1 MKAISLVRLAAAA
14 AIFGSI
20 VWQISDRLANDLF
33 RPGEYFAYFTIDS
46 SLIAAVALAV
56 SGVWSWLG
64 RDETRLLHLVRLSVV
79 TSATI
84 VAVVYNALLRGMA
97 NSPADGDY
105 VWPVLPNE
113 ILHVWGPI
121 VILLDWLLVRGYA
134 RLPIKSSFWVLVF
147 PGAWAVFSLIRGLA
161 TGWWPYWFI
170 DPTGDGGV
178 SGMLTYIGGIMAF
191 FIVVG
196 IGANFGRRLV
206 SRGL

>member
-1 MKAISLVRLAAAA
+1 MKAIALVRLAAAA

-20 VWQISDRLANDLF
+20 VWQISDRLANGLF

-56 SGVWSWLG
+56 SGVWAWLG

-97 NSPADGDY
+97 NLPADGDY
-105 VWPVLPNE
+105 EWPVLPNE

-134 RLPIKSSFWVLVF
+134 RLPIKASFWVLVF
-147 PGAWAVFSLIRGLA
+147 PGAWAVFSIVRGLVS
-161 TGWWPYWFI
+161 GWWPYWFI

-178 SGMLTYIGGIMAF
+178 GGMLTYIGGIMVF

-196 IGANFGRRLV
+196 VGANFGRRLV

>member
-1 MKAISLVRLAAAA
+1 MKAIALVRLAAAA

-20 VWQISDRLANDLF
+20 VWQISDRLANGLF

-56 SGVWSWLG
+56 SGVWAWLG
-64 RDETRLLHLVRLSVV
+64 RDETRLLHLVRLSTV

-97 NSPADGDY
+97 NLPADGDY

-134 RLPIKSSFWVLVF
+134 RLPIKASFWVLVF
-147 PGAWAVFSLIRGLA
+147 PGAWAVFSIVRGLVG
-161 TGWWPYWFI
+161 GWWPYWFI

-178 SGMLTYIGGIMAF
+178 GGMLTYIGGIMVF

-196 IGANFGRRLV
+196 VGANYGRRLV

>member
-1 MKAISLVRLAAAA
+1 MKAIALVRLAAAA

-20 VWQISDRLANDLF
+20 VWQISDRLANGLF

-56 SGVWSWLG
+56 SGVWAWLG
-64 RDETRLLHLVRLSVV
+64 RDENRLLHLVRLSTV

-97 NSPADGDY
+97 NLPADGDY

-134 RLPIKSSFWVLVF
+134 RLPIKASFWVLVF
-147 PGAWAVFSLIRGLA
+147 PGAWAVFSLIRGLVS
-161 TGWWPYWFI
+161 GWWPYWFI

-178 SGMLTYIGGIMAF
+178 GGMLTYIGGIMVF

-196 IGANFGRRLV
+196 VGANYG
-206 SRGL
+206 

>member
-1 MKAISLVRLAAAA
+1 MKAIALVRLAAAA

-20 VWQISDRLANDLF
+20 VWQISDRLANGLF

-56 SGVWSWLG
+56 SGVWAWLG

-97 NSPADGDY
+97 NLPADGDY

-134 RLPIKSSFWVLVF
+134 RLPIKASFWVLVF
-147 PGAWAVFSLIRGLA
+147 PGAWAVFSLIRGLI

-178 SGMLTYIGGIMAF
+178 GGMLTYISGIMVF

-196 IGANFGRRLV
+196 VGANFGRRLV

>member
-1 MKAISLVRLAAAA
+1 MKAIALVRLAVAA

-20 VWQISDRLANDLF
+20 VWQISDRLANGLF

-56 SGVWSWLG
+56 SGVWAWLG

-97 NSPADGDY
+97 NLPADGDY
-105 VWPVLPNE
+105 EWPVLPNE

-134 RLPIKSSFWVLVF
+134 RLPIKASFWVLVF
-147 PGAWAVFSLIRGLA
+147 PGAWAVFSIARGLVS
-161 TGWWPYWFI
+161 GWWPYWFI

-178 SGMLTYIGGIMAF
+178 GGMLTYIGGIMVF

-196 IGANFGRRLV
+196 VGANFGRRLV